1 MWGNYHRVIIQF
13 KMKGL
18 EFFGSES
25 LNLSYF
31 LYFGEIMGLNSNF
44 MYYKSFLLYWYN
56 LLYSY
61 YNTYLIH
68 GNLWKIMIIME
79 FKDNTYS
86 SLFKHVWI
94 APIYSVRCI
103 LKIPDW

>member
-44 MYYKSFLLYWYN
+44 MYYKSFLLY
-56 LLYSY
+56 
-61 YNTYLIH
+61 
-68 GNLWKIMIIME
+68 
-79 FKDNTYS
+79 
-86 SLFKHVWI
+86 
-94 APIYSVRCI
+94 
-103 LKIPDW
+103 